1 MTIQQFYDEK
11 LAHAS
16 YIIVS
21 GQEAAVV
28 DPARD
33 PQPYLEFAQAH
44 NATITTV
51 LETHPHADFVSCHLE
66 LIKEHGATTFVNPKM
81 GVDYPARTLDHNE
94 TVQVGEV
101 TFKALFTPG
110 HSPDHNTYLLI
121 DEKGKEAAAFTGDSL
136 FIGDVGRPDLRESA
150 GNLTGKRA
158 ELAGMMYDTIQN
170 VFKQLPDDVKV
181 YPAHGAGS
189 LCGKNMSDDT
199 ESTIGR
205 EKQTNWA
212 FKMETKASFV
222 DALLEGQ
229 PFVPK
234 YFPYAVEMNRVGA
247 ENYEPSVEQVT
258 RLDRNGTLATGYA
271 IVDIREAAD
280 YQAGHLPGSFNIP
293 NTEGD
298 RFETWVG
305 SIINPDEEFYLVSD
319 DEDLLENA
327 IRRLAKIGY
336 EQRIKGAVVYDS
348 DRFTEKTESFDF
360 DDFKLHMNQYTIVDL
375 RNANEVADNGLKFD
389 DAMVVSLPE
398 LREQHDR
405 IPTDKPIVLHC
416 AGGYRSA
423 VGSSI
428 LATLQPDA
436 KVLDMSEHV
445 KTFDEDPVNA

>member
-1 MTIQQFYDEK
+1 MIIERFYDEK

-16 YIIVS
+16 YLIVS
-21 GQEAAVV
+21 DGAAAVV

-33 PQPYLEFAQAH
+33 PKPYLDFAKAH
-44 NATITTV
+44 NATIV
-51 LETHPHADFVSCHLE
+51 AVFETHPHADFVSSHLE
-66 LIKEHGATTFVNPKM
+66 FITKHGATTYVHPNM
-81 GVDYPARTLDHNE
+81 GVNYPATPLDHGE
-94 TVQVGEV
+94 QIQVGEV
-101 TFKALFTPG
+101 YFKALFTPG

-121 DEKGKEAAAFTGDSL
+121 DAKGKETAVFTGDSL

-170 VFKQLPDDVKV
+170 IFKPMGDDIKVF
-181 YPAHGAGS
+181 PAHGAGS
-189 LCGKNMSDDT
+189 LCGKNLSDAT
-199 ESTIGR
+199 ESTIGQER
-205 EKQTNWA
+205 ATNWA
-212 FKMETKASFV
+212 FKMESKEAFV

-234 YFPYAVEMNRVGA
+234 YFPYSVEMNRIGA
-247 ENYEPSVEQVT
+247 PDYEPSVQQVN
-258 RLDRNGTLATGYA
+258 RMERNAELEKGIAV
-271 IVDIREAAD
+271 VDIREAAD

-305 SIINPDEEFYLVSD
+305 SIISPEENFYLVGTD
-319 DEDLLENA
+319 PDKLDNA

-336 EQRIKGAVVYDS
+336 EKLIKGAGLYDT
-348 DRFTEKTESFDF
+348 DRMTETTPAFDVE
-360 DDFKLHMNQYTIVDL
+360 DFKLHMDQYTIVDL
-375 RNANEVADNGLKFD
+375 RNANEVADNGRIFD

-398 LREQHDR
+398 LREKYDQ
-405 IPTDKPIVLHC
+405 IPTDKPVVLHC

-428 LATLQPDA
+428 LHTLQPNA
-436 KVLDMSEHV
+436 RVLDMSEHV
-445 KTFDEDPVNA
+445 KSFDTVNA

>member
-21 GQEAAVV
+21 GNEAAVV

-33 PQPYLEFAQAH
+33 PQPYLEFAAAH
-44 NATITTV
+44 NAQITTV

-66 LIKEHGATTFVNPKM
+66 LIKDHGATTYVNPKM
-81 GVDYPARTLDHNE
+81 GVNYPASTLDHNE
-94 TVQVGEV
+94 TVKVGEV

-121 DEKGKEAAAFTGDSL
+121 DANGKETAAFTGDSL

-199 ESTIGR
+199 DSTIGR

-212 FKMETKASFV
+212 FKMETKEAFI

-247 ENYEPSVEQVT
+247 EAYEPSVEAVV
-258 RLDRNGTLATGYA
+258 RLEKNAPLDNSYA
-271 IVDIREAAD
+271 VVDIREAAD
-280 YQAGHLPGSFNIP
+280 YQAGHLKGAFNIP

-305 SIINPDEEFYLVSD
+305 SIIRPDEQFYLLAT

-336 EQRIKGAVVYDS
+336 ELRIKGAVLYDS
-348 DRFTEKTESFDF
+348 DKMTNTSAPFDF
-360 DDFKLHMNQYTIVDL
+360 EDFKINMQDYTIVDL

-389 DAMVVSLPE
+389 DAMVVSLPD
-398 LREQHDR
+398 LREQFER
-405 IPTDKPIVLHC
+405 IPTDKPVVLHC

-428 LATLQPDA
+428 LETLRPNATI
-436 KVLDMSEHV
+436 LDMSENV

>member
-16 YIIVS
+16 YLIIS
-21 GQEAAVV
+21 GHAAAVV

-33 PQPYLEFAQAH
+33 PQPYLDMAKAH
-44 NATITTV
+44 GAAITTV

-66 LIKEHGATTFVNPKM
+66 LIKAHGATTYVNPKM
-81 GVDYPARTLDHNE
+81 GVAYPATTLDHNE
-94 TVQVGEV
+94 TVKVGDT

-121 DEKGKEAAAFTGDSL
+121 DADGKETAVFTGDSL

-158 ELAGMMYDTIQN
+158 ELAGMMYNTIQE
-170 VFKQLPDDVKV
+170 VFKKLPDDVKV

-199 ESTIGR
+199 VSTIGR
-205 EKQTNWA
+205 EKATNWA
-212 FKMETKASFV
+212 FKMETKEAFV

-247 ENYEPSVEQVT
+247 ANYEPSVAGVT
-258 RLDRNGTLATGYA
+258 RLAKNAPLEQGFTV
-271 IVDIREAAD
+271 VDIREGANFK
-280 YQAGHLPGSFNIP
+280 AGHLEGAFNIP

-305 SIINPDEEFYLVSD
+305 SIIRPDEQFYLVD
-319 DEDLLENA
+319 TNEDRLENA

-336 EQRIKGAVVYDS
+336 ELRIKAAVVYDA
-348 DRFTEKTESFDF
+348 DQMTATTTPFDLAT
-360 DDFKLHMNQYTIVDL
+360 FKANTKDYTIVDL
-375 RNANEVADNGLKFD
+375 RNANEVTDNGLKFA
-389 DAMVVSLPE
+389 DAMVVSLPD
-398 LREQHDR
+398 LREQFER
-405 IPTDKPIVLHC
+405 IPLDKPVVLHC

-428 LATLQPDA
+428 LASLQPA
-436 KVLDMSEHV
+436 AIVLDMSENV
-445 KTFDEDPVNA
+445 KTFDEQSVNA